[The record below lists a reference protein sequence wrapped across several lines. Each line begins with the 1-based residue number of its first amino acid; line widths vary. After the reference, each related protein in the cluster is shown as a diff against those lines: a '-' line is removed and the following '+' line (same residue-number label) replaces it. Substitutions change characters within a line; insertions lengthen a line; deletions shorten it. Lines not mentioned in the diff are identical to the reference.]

1 MSTNAPH
8 RSLGGHKAWNR
19 KRRRFWLVI
28 LCLTVLALAAF
39 LILRAMDDAL
49 LYFRLP
55 SDVIEQNL
63 AAGHA
68 FRLGGLVES
77 GSLKK
82 RDDGTS
88 VSFMVTDGTTAL
100 PVIYSGILPDLFREG
115 QGIIADGRLDDQGWF
130 IADQVLAKH
139 DENYMP
145 KEVYEGLQERGH
157 PMGASYSDEE
167 GA

>member
-63 AAGHA
+63 TAGQA

-88 VSFMVTDGTTAL
+88 VTFMVTDGTTTL

-115 QGIIADGRLDDQGWF
+115 QGIIADGRLDDQAGSSPIRCWPSMMKT
-130 IADQVLAKH
+130 IC
-139 DENYMP
+139 P
-145 KEVYEGLQERGH
+145 KRSMK
-157 PMGASYSDEE
+157 PAGARPSH
-167 GA
+167 GRIL